1 MLLDRISKAAL
12 HGIHIIPPTPE
23 VAGDTGGKEPI
34 SLKKL
39 QKLDANWSSKKE
51 ILGLL
56 VDGKAKNVR
65 IPNTKAENIVAD
77 IQRILKKKR
86 VPLKWYRGIIG
97 KLRHMA
103 IILPGTRKAYC
114 CRSTRR
120 LKGNPQS

>member
-1 MLLDRISKAAL
+1 M
-12 HGIHIIPPTPE
+12 
-23 VAGDTGGKEPI
+23 
-34 SLKKL
+34 KKL

-56 VDGKAKNVR
+56 VDGKAKTVR

-77 IQRILKKKR
+77 IRRILKKKR

-103 IILPGTRKAYC
+103 IILPSTRNAYY